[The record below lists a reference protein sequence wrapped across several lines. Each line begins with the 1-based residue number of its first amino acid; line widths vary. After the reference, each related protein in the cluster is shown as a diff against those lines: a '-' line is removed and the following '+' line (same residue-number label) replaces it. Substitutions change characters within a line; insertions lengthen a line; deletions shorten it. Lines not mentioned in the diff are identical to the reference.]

1 MWVQLVSSILELFF
15 KSISNFMQISQ
26 DLILASENFECNVAI
41 MWTEGIN
48 IY

>member
-1 MWVQLVSSILELFF
+1 
-15 KSISNFMQISQ
+15 MQISQ
-26 DLILASENFECNVAI
+26 DLILASENFEYNVAI